1 MVDVR
6 VLLRTRREV
15 GRAIAVYGSGGAVT
29 GVCPCTGVVMAFV
42 GTVAAVVARI
52 VHVGD
57 LVYPRSVGFE
67 VVMAVI
73 RGRIGR
79 VLDITITAIIPYT
92 EYRASSEEAGHD
104 ETEPEY
110 EVDPDAD
117 AGVDGRRWAAEEV
130 D

>member
-1 MVDVR
+1 
-6 VLLRTRREV
+6 
-15 GRAIAVYGSGGAVT
+15 
-29 GVCPCTGVVMAFV
+29 MASA
-42 GTVAAVVARI
+42 GAVVARI